1 MAADGRGRPRD
12 ALVGALADR
21 PPRRGSA
28 GHAREPVRRRGSRRE
43 RLLAFADDLDP
54 REIAAYVETGEPLE
68 VAGAFT
74 IDGRASAF
82 ITHIE
87 GTPSAVVGLSVPVL
101 RSLVRGF
108 GIAWSDLWTPPR
120 GPTCRSRHAPP
131 GRFCARQPKKGAGG
145 AIGWG
150 TMPRISKVLIANRG
164 EIAVRVIRAARDSGI
179 GSVAVYADQDR
190 DAQHARLADEA
201 YALDG
206 TTSADTYL
214 VIDKILSV
222 ARRSGADAV
231 HPGYGFLAEN
241 ADFAR
246 AVQAAGLIWIGPSPE
261 AIEQLGDKVSARHIA
276 ERVGA
281 PLAPGT
287 LNPVSGADEVL
298 EFVDQHGLPVAIKA
312 AFGGG
317 GRGLKVARTRDEVP
331 ELFESATREAVAAFG
346 RGECF
351 VEKYLD
357 QPRHV
362 ETQCLADEHGNV
374 VVVSTR
380 DCSLQ
385 RRHQKL
391 VEEAPAPF
399 LTDAQTAELYE
410 SSKAILREVGYV
422 GAGTCEF
429 LIGRDGT
436 VSFLEVNTRLQVEH
450 PVSEEVTG
458 IDLVREQFRLA
469 EGGVLD
475 YADPEAR
482 GHSFEFRINGE
493 DAGRGFMPAPGPI
506 HVFKA
511 PGGPG
516 VRVDSG
522 VQAGDEISG
531 SFDSLLAKLIVT
543 GSSREDAL
551 ERSRRALAEFEVAGL
566 PTVLPFHRAIV
577 DDPAFAPADGEPFSI
592 YTRWIET
599 EFDNTIPAWSGEAE
613 APDPTTSAPRSSS
626 RWVASGSRSRCR
638 PAWAPAPRLPPPPPS
653 DAEPRARAWSRPPA
667 RR

>member
-1 MAADGRGRPRD
+1 
-12 ALVGALADR
+12 
-21 PPRRGSA
+21 
-28 GHAREPVRRRGSRRE
+28 
-43 RLLAFADDLDP
+43 
-54 REIAAYVETGEPLE
+54 
-68 VAGAFT
+68 
-74 IDGRASAF
+74 
-82 ITHIE
+82 
-87 GTPSAVVGLSVPVL
+87 
-101 RSLVRGF
+101 
-108 GIAWSDLWTPPR
+108 
-120 GPTCRSRHAPP
+120 
-131 GRFCARQPKKGAGG
+131 
-145 AIGWG
+145 
-150 TMPRISKVLIANRG
+150 MPRITKVLIANRG

-179 GSVAVYADQDR
+179 ASVAVYADQDR
-190 DAQHARLADEA
+190 DARHVRLADEA

-206 TTSADTYL
+206 ATSADTYL

-222 ARRSGADAV
+222 ARRSGANAV

-241 ADFAR
+241 AEFAQ
-246 AVQAAGLIWIGPSPE
+246 AVIDAGLIWIGPSPE
-261 AIEQLGDKVSARHIA
+261 AIEKLGDKVSARHIA
-276 ERVGA
+276 EKVGA

-287 LNPVSGADEVL
+287 INPVSGSSEIL
-298 EFVDQHGLPVAIKA
+298 EFVDIHGLPVAIKA

-317 GRGLKVARTRDEVP
+317 GRGLKVARTREEIP
-331 ELFESATREAVAAFG
+331 ELFESATREAIAAFG

-362 ETQCLADEHGNV
+362 ETQCLADAYGNV

-399 LTDAQTAELYE
+399 LTDEQNELLYS
-410 SSKAILREVGYV
+410 SSKAILREVGYL

-429 LIGRDGT
+429 LVARDGT
-436 VSFLEVNTRLQVEH
+436 ISFLEVNTRLQVEH

-469 EGGVLD
+469 EGGRLD
-475 YADPEAR
+475 YDDPIPR

-493 DAGRGFMPAPGPI
+493 DPGLNFLPSPGPV
-506 HVFKA
+506 HVLRM

-522 VQAGDEISG
+522 VTTGDVISG
-531 SFDSLLAKLIVT
+531 AFDSLLAKLIVT
-543 GSSREDAL
+543 GSSRADAL
-551 ERSRRALAEFEVAGL
+551 ERSRRALDEFEVAGL

-577 DDPAFAPADGEPFSI
+577 RDPAFTSTDSFGV

-599 EFDNTIPAWSGEAE
+599 EFVNTIEPWSGELEQPGPAAARHSVVVE
-613 APDPTTSAPRSSS
+613 VDGKRIEVSLPARLTAGSASA
-626 RWVASGSRSRCR
+626 AS
-638 PAWAPAPRLPPPPPS
+638 PAPR
-653 DAEPRARAWSRPPA
+653 
-667 RR
+667 RRGGSSTVVTATGDSVKAPMQATVVKLSVADGDKVVKGDLILVLEAMKMEQPITAHKDGTIANMSASVGATVSSGHLLLNIV